1 MKAKSKGRFKLV
13 FTSSPF
19 PRKTKKKY
27 DNLQG
32 EEYVR
37 GNLRPRTG

>member
-1 MKAKSKGRFKLV
+1 MKANNKGRVQMV
-13 FTSSPF
+13 FTSPLF
-19 PRKTKKKY
+19 PLKTKKKY

-32 EEYVR
+32 EEYVT